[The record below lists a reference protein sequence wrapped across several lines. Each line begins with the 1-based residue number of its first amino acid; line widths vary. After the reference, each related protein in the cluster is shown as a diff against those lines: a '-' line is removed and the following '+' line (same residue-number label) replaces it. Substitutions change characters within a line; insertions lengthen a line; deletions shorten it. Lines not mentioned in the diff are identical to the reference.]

1 MLSPL
6 LCVFSCPA
14 MSSNPVP
21 WKPSP
26 VNKSHGS
33 HDLIASVVQLVL
45 SFLQT
50 HRLYPYKMLPHKMK
64 RTMRKSNRLEGLN
77 SSAVPQTSSHSSP
90 KRSLLMTLLHD
101 ISGVFNLYVVV
112 SVGVWV
118 CGCVGV
124 CGLGDGFSFCL
135 LQSNLKPKFGCW
147 PSTHQPTYRTV
158 AVFICLPR
166 PRQSLSPKATLS
178 ADLPEMHHRF
188 PSVCPSFS
196 LLLYMS
202 VHWFAM

>member
-101 ISGVFNLYVVV
+101 ISGVFNLHVIRHLFIFWEYGRVMCCACFIILYVC
-112 SVGVWV
+112 VWCMSIHMGEYV
-118 CGCVGV
+118 
-124 CGLGDGFSFCL
+124 
-135 LQSNLKPKFGCW
+135 
-147 PSTHQPTYRTV
+147 
-158 AVFICLPR
+158 LP
-166 PRQSLSPKATLS
+166 
-178 ADLPEMHHRF
+178 
-188 PSVCPSFS
+188 
-196 LLLYMS
+196 
-202 VHWFAM
+202 